1 MKMKTEEA
9 QKVYNE
15 RAPTVESPFGTFK
28 QFYHIDI
35 LFFRGRE
42 KIQNIMNLYAISYNL
57 NKLYEKLI
65 NNLIT
70 EDEKYMS
77 FVKEIITKY
86 KI

>member
-1 MKMKTEEA
+1 MSLRNECLGKQNHKTYTIYGSPEKREMTMKMKTEEA

-42 KIQNIMNLYAISYNL
+42 KIQNIMNL
-57 NKLYEKLI
+57 
-65 NNLIT
+65 
-70 EDEKYMS
+70 
-77 FVKEIITKY
+77 
-86 KI
+86 